1 MVLIG
6 LVQKQFFDNLKT
18 EQFPSHVII
27 VRKRDV
33 LNIQEINCN
42 FHLSG
47 VNLISRSIDLSN
59 LEILS
64 KLYY

>member
-33 LNIQEINCN
+33 LNIQEIACN

-47 VNLISRSIDLSN
+47 VNLTARSIDLSN